1 MFVLKKETDYAV
13 QFLQS
18 LSAKPRRKV
27 GAPTSASENKNF
39 VSLKQF
45 SKKSGIS
52 FWFLQKI
59 ARKLNLAGIIEAEQ
73 GINGGYRLHKS
84 AQNLSLYKI
93 FEIMEGKL
101 VITPCLSKNGCICNN
116 SNKNCNVQKI
126 TTKLNKEMI
135 KMMQRVKI

>member
-1 MFVLKKETDYAV
+1 MISPNHMFALKKETDYAV
-13 QFLQS
+13 QLLQYLHKKNKTVGS
-18 LSAKPRRKV
+18 LM
-27 GAPTSASENKNF
+27 E
-39 VSLKQF
+39 F

-73 GINGGYRLHKS
+73 GVKGGYRLHMPAK
-84 AQNLSLYKI
+84 NLNLYKV

-101 VITPCLSKNGCICNN
+101 AITSCLNSNGCACKNL
-116 SNKNCNVQKI
+116 NKNCNVKKI

-135 KMMQRVKI
+135 KMMQKVKI